1 MRALTDIW
9 TTCKWKTSRRFEAE
23 LYKFAETARPGV
35 LTSIREKKELNDE
48 IKGQVKDLLTEFKQ
62 KFTATLAAAKA

>member
-1 MRALTDIW
+1 M
-9 TTCKWKTSRRFEAE
+9 
-23 LYKFAETARPGV
+23 

-48 IKGQVKDLLTEFKQ
+48 IKGTVKSLITEFKQ